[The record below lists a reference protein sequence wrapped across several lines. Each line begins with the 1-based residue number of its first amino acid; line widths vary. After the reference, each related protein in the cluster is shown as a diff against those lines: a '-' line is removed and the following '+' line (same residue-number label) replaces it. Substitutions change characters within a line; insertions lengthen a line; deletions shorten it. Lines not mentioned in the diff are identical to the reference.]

1 MYITSLFNTA
11 SLPTDVHKT
20 RFLFNNCAINVAC
33 PSPLDAYADLN
44 TSPAQYRSPSFLFT

>member
-11 SLPTDVHKT
+11 SLPTDVHET
-20 RFLFNNCAINVAC
+20 RFLFYNCAINVAC

-44 TSPAQYRSPSFLFT
+44 TSPA